1 LVLGEQH
8 RTRDAHRQTQRIIE
22 ADIVQ
27 GVVSY
32 PLMAYR
38 KGSRLIRSGGP
49 SDCQAGNHPQR
60 DYRAF

>member
-8 RTRDAHRQTQRIIE
+8 RTRDAHRETERIIE

-32 PLMAYR
+32 PVMAYR
-38 KGSRLIRSGGP
+38 KGSCLIRSGGT

-60 DYRAF
+60 DNSAF